1 MLPQIAMG
9 VWLLIAVAFFA
20 RLAMRPVTLRLDASE
35 VRRVAIYGVG
45 GVIGEVATLL
55 VGGFWS

>member
-9 VWLLIAVAFFA
+9 VWLLIAAAFFT
-20 RLAMRPVTLRLDASE
+20 RLAVRPVTLRLDASE

-45 GVIGEVATLL
+45 GVIGEVVTLL
-55 VGGFWS
+55 LGGFWS